1 MAAGTT
7 TVVVALTFTVIL
19 MERAWAQGTPGQAP
33 SGAGTMLRPSDEAL
47 KGVTELGRKIA
58 SYHEGIERC
67 RAALKAQRA
76 DLEDARAV
84 MVDRNGVLHV
94 VFMRPETGPNET
106 RPLMMVADAVFQPK
120 AGEVVSLQVIDPS
133 KAAPVDAAAFLRA
146 LESARAGA
154 TTSAHLTPPYI
165 EAAFKEKP
173 NGAYTVYVQSKPE
186 GARMARFGADVL
198 VRVGADGSAL
208 AEVRSLH
215 DATVNI
221 QVPAKGGTEPT
232 LHSHGT
238 GDLPTETDIATVL
251 EHPTLAPHLV
261 LTPRYMFRIESD
273 GSITYIGPNSV
284 PPVPAG
290 GAH

>member
-1 MAAGTT
+1 MKRVLAIALVAGCLAA
-7 TVVVALTFTVIL
+7 
-19 MERAWAQGTPGQAP
+19 RAWAQGTPV
-33 SGAGTMLRPSDEAL
+33 RPADDAL
-47 KGVTELGRKIA
+47 KAVSDLGRRIA
-58 SYHEGIERC
+58 SYHEGVERC

-94 VFMRPETGPNET
+94 VFMRQETGTKET
-106 RPLMMVADAVFQPK
+106 RPWMMVADAVFQPK

-133 KAAPVDAAAFLRA
+133 KVPPFDATATMRALDLARTGAAA
-146 LESARAGA
+146 
-154 TTSAHLTPPYI
+154 SAHLAPPFL
-165 EAAFKEKP
+165 EAALKDKVTAPFM
-173 NGAYTVYVQSKPE
+173 VYLQAKPE
-186 GARMARFGADVL
+186 GARAVRFGGDVL
-198 VRVGADGSAL
+198 VRLGADGAQI
-208 AEVRSLH
+208 AEVRPLH
-215 DATVNI
+215 DAAVTV
-221 QVPAKGGTEPT
+221 QVPAKAGAEPT

-261 LTPRYMFRIESD
+261 LTPRYMFRIEGD

-290 GAH
+290 GAR